1 MTSLALLCG
10 LLLTPQ
16 NPATTPAERLG
27 EGWWK
32 DRHAA
37 CQATTA
43 KGGIDL
49 AFLGDSIT
57 QGWEGSGRPTWDK
70 YYGTRKAANFG
81 FSGDRTQHVLWR
93 MKEGELIGLQPKVV
107 VIMIGTNNIG
117 HGSSDAAQTADG
129 VKMIVNTLRKAM
141 PDTKIL
147 LLEIFPRGA
156 DANDTMRKAVA
167 DASNQFRTLADNK
180 SVFSLDV
187 GHHFLNH
194 DGTMR
199 TTLMPDLLHPN
210 GGGYEIWA
218 KAMEPTLAKL
228 LGEK

>member
-1 MTSLALLCG
+1 
-10 LLLTPQ
+10 
-16 NPATTPAERLG
+16 
-27 EGWWK
+27 
-32 DRHAA
+32 
-37 CQATTA
+37 
-43 KGGIDL
+43 
-49 AFLGDSIT
+49 
-57 QGWEGSGRPTWDK
+57 
-70 YYGTRKAANFG
+70 
-81 FSGDRTQHVLWR
+81 